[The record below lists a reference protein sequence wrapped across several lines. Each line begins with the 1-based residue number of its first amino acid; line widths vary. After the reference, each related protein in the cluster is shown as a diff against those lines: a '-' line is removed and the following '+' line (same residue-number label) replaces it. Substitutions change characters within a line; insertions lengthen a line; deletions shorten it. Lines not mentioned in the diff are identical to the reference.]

1 MVIGGRSIRL
11 PRAVARIYPF
21 KSHFMNFKE
30 FAYHYLDE
38 GDGDPVIMLHGNPT
52 WSFFYRELVKSL
64 SPAYRV
70 LVPDHI
76 GCGLSDKP
84 PATRYGYQLRDRV
97 NDLARFIDQLNLD
110 RRITL
115 VLHDWGG
122 MIGMAW
128 AIDHVER
135 VGRIIILNTA
145 SFLPPGGKR
154 LPRRI
159 EWVRNLKHL
168 APWAV
173 LGLNL
178 FAVAAVYTAPCRPL
192 SADIR
197 AGYLAPYNRPAN
209 RIATLKFVQDI
220 PLVESD
226 PSYAM
231 VSRVQA
237 KLHLLSEKPMLV
249 CWGGRDFVF
258 DRDYLSEWQRR
269 FPHAQTH
276 LFDDAGHYV
285 LEDAS
290 EWIIHMVRSF
300 LQKKSV

>member
-1 MVIGGRSIRL
+1 MINGSIQL
-11 PRAVARIYPF
+11 PEAVSRIYPF
-21 KSHFMNFKE
+21 KSHFMNLNG

-38 GDGDPVIMLHGNPT
+38 GNGDPVIMLHGNPT

-70 LVPDHI
+70 LAPDHI
-76 GCGLSDKP
+76 GCGLSAKP
-84 PATRYGYQLRDRV
+84 LATRYGYRLKDRV
-97 NDLARFIDQLNLD
+97 NDLDQFIDQLNLD

-128 AIDHVER
+128 AIDQVEQ

-145 SFLPPGGKR
+145 SFFPPGRKR
-154 LPRRI
+154 LPRRLGLI
-159 EWVRNLKHL
+159 RNLKYF

-178 FAVAAVYTAPCRPL
+178 FAVGAVYMAPGRPL

-197 AGYLAPYNRPAN
+197 TGYLAPYNRPAN

-226 PSYAM
+226 PSYAT
-231 VSRVQA
+231 VARVQA
-237 KLHLLSEKPMLV
+237 NLHRLSEKPMLV

-258 DRDYLSEWQRR
+258 DRDYLTEWRRR

-290 EWIIHMVRSF
+290 DRIIPLVRSF
-300 LQKKSV
+300 LQKNPV

>member
-1 MVIGGRSIRL
+1 MINGSIQLPKAVSRL
-11 PRAVARIYPF
+11 YPF
-21 KSHFMNFKE
+21 KSHFMNLNG

-38 GDGDPVIMLHGNPT
+38 GNGDPIIMLHGNPT

-64 SPAYRV
+64 SPACRV
-70 LVPDHI
+70 LAPDHI
-76 GCGLSDKP
+76 GCGLSAKP
-84 PATRYGYQLRDRV
+84 PATRYGYRLKDRV
-97 NDLARFIDQLNLD
+97 NDLDQFIDQLNLG

-128 AIDHVER
+128 AIDQVEQI
-135 VGRIIILNTA
+135 GRIIILNTA
-145 SFLPPGGKR
+145 SFFPPGRKR
-154 LPRRI
+154 LPRRLGLI
-159 EWVRNLKHL
+159 RNLKYF

-178 FAVAAVYTAPCRPL
+178 FAVGAVYMAPCRPL

-220 PLVESD
+220 PLIESD

-231 VSRVQA
+231 VARVQA
-237 KLHLLSEKPMLV
+237 NLDRLSGKPMLV

-258 DRDYLSEWQRR
+258 DRDYLTEWQRR

-276 LFDDAGHYV
+276 LFDEAGHYV

-290 EWIIHMVRSF
+290 DRVIPLVQSF
-300 LQKKSV
+300 LQKNPV

>member
-1 MVIGGRSIRL
+1 MVIDGRTIQL

-21 KSHFMNFKE
+21 KSHFMNSNGL
-30 FAYHYLDE
+30 AYHYLDE
-38 GDGDPVIMLHGNPT
+38 GNGDPVIMLHGNPT

-76 GCGLSDKP
+76 GCGLSTKP
-84 PATRYGYQLRDRV
+84 PATHYGYQLRDRV
-97 NDLARFIDQLNLD
+97 NDLGRFIDQLNLD

-145 SFLPPGGKR
+145 SFFPPGGKR
-154 LPRRI
+154 LPRRL

-178 FAVAAVYTAPCRPL
+178 FAVAAVYMAPCRPL
-192 SADIR
+192 SSDIR
-197 AGYLAPYNRPAN
+197 TGYLAPYNRPAN
-209 RIATLKFVQDI
+209 RIATLRFVQDI

-237 KLHLLSEKPMLV
+237 NLHLLSEKPMLV

-258 DRDYLSEWQRR
+258 DRDYLTEWQRR

-290 EWIIHMVRSF
+290 ERIIPLVRSF